1 MSARVSDSETSPLLN
16 LPNGHEQA
24 KRPSKARAI
33 IWSLVTLVFAAAV
46 VLMTAANAGS
56 DSLRVWLGMMPYDA
70 DLAAEV
76 ILKTAPVIDGHID
89 LPWLVRMIF
98 KNDLAKFDLE
108 KDMPY
113 HVDIERLRKGKVGGF
128 FWSVYTPCPDPEEEG
143 PDYVNAT
150 LSVRDTMEQIDLSKV
165 LIDKY
170 SDTFALATTAADV
183 KKAIRAGKIASLLGI
198 EGAHQ
203 ISASIGTL
211 RQFHEL
217 GVRYMTLT
225 HTCNN
230 PFADSCGMAWGGIE
244 PRWHGLNPALGPQLV
259 KEMNRLGMFVDL
271 SHTSDETA
279 RQAIELSEAPV
290 IWSHSSARAVH
301 NHPRNVPDDI
311 LQLIGEGEGKKDA
324 VIMVNFAPGF
334 VGPTDEEANLERVAA
349 HVEHIAEVAGRKH
362 VGLGSDFDGIS
373 STPSGLEDVSK
384 YPALISLLYSRGWS
398 KYDLAGLA
406 GGNLLRVME
415 GMERVAADLQRKG
428 VAPAM
433 DVYDRRTDL

>member
-1 MSARVSDSETSPLLN
+1 MSSESFPLLR
-16 LPNGHEQA
+16 LPSEG
-24 KRPSKARAI
+24 KPKPSKARAV
-33 IWSLVTLVFAAAV
+33 IWAVVTVVFAAAV
-46 VLMTAANAGS
+46 VLLTAANAGS
-56 DSLRVWLGMMPYDA
+56 DTLRVWLGMMPHDA
-70 DLAAEV
+70 DLAAGV
-76 ILKTAPVIDGHID
+76 ILKSAPVIDGHID
-89 LPWLVRMIF
+89 LPWLVRMLF
-98 KNDLAKFDLE
+98 KNDPSKFDLE
-108 KDMPY
+108 EMPY
-113 HVDIERLRKGKVGGF
+113 HVDITRLRQGSVGGF
-128 FWSVYTPCPDPEEEG
+128 FWSVYTPCPDPNEEG

-150 LSVRDTMEQIDLSKV
+150 LAVRDTMEQIDLSKV

-170 SDTFALATTAADV
+170 SDTFELATTAADV
-183 KKAIRAGKIASLLGI
+183 KQAIRSGKIASLLGI

-230 PFADSCGMAWGGIE
+230 PFADSCGIKWGGIE

-259 KEMNRLGMFVDL
+259 REMNRLGMFVDL

-279 RQAIELSEAPV
+279 KQAIALSEAPV

-311 LQLIGEGEGKKDA
+311 LELIGEGEGKKDG
-324 VIMVNFAPGF
+324 VVMVNFAPGF
-334 VGPTDEEANLERVAA
+334 VGPTPEEADIESVSR
-349 HVEHIAEVAGRKH
+349 HVEHLAKVMGRKH
-362 VGLGSDFDGIS
+362 VGLGSDFDGIET
-373 STPSGLEDVSK
+373 TPIGLEDVSK

-398 KYDLAGLA
+398 KYDLAGLT

-415 GMERVAADLQRKG
+415 GMERVSAEMQRKG

-433 DVYDRRTDL
+433 DVYDRRPDL